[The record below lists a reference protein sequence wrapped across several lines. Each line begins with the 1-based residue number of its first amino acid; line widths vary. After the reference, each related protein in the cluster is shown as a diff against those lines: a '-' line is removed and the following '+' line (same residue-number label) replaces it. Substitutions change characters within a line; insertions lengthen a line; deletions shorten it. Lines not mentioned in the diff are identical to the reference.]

1 MSANPTQDD
10 KNKVL
15 TEFVLIVDDEEDL
28 RDLFVEQVQA
38 AGFKTITAANGAEAL
53 EKLRYNSCFLVL
65 SDYLMPVMNGLEL
78 ARRIR
83 DTSPFIPIVL
93 ISGFG
98 DKTLLTQAIK
108 VGVTDFIDKPL
119 SMTDLGTLV
128 NKFADARRME
138 LERELL
144 EMDTL
149 RQIFVEEAQGV
160 LVEVEDLVTKMADSA
175 PGPNELDLLFRKI
188 HTIKG
193 SAGTIGSATNL
204 VKLAHIFETVLSH
217 MKDGK
222 LSLTGPLQATMLASV
237 DAISSCVTCLA
248 KGTPLPDTLH
258 LQTDLANF
266 AGNRAPS
273 GGVVSAT
280 KTAAAEKT
288 GATELAEDG
297 LVVSTAKLE
306 SLKELAGEL
315 VAFKNTFSVFL
326 KQNGD
331 HLGVLVPEFI
341 DMDTILCKITDS
353 LQSEITDAQQVPLA
367 KTFGKFPRIVRQVS
381 GEVKK
386 QIKLNLIGQEMTV
399 DRIVSRELGD
409 ALIHAVRNSCDHGI
423 ELPEKRVASGKLAQG
438 TITIKGSMI
447 GEMITIE
454 VQDDGG
460 GLNRDRILA
469 KAIEKKMITESES
482 KDLPDGDVWDMLFLP
497 NFSTAAQ
504 VSNLSGRGVG
514 MDVVKTVALKF
525 GGSAW
530 FETVL
535 GQSTKL
541 TIQFPIP
548 RSLVVEK
555 SIIATA
561 GTVTL
566 AIPLSAITEICTV
579 PSDQMA
585 FLKPFWTF
593 QHRGATVPVGSY
605 VMFVDDKDVSREE
618 RLASSTKKTS
628 LVAILQY
635 QGKNVGLQ
643 LDAIID
649 QLEAVIRPFNDV
661 VGKIS
666 GFRGVS
672 RLPGDGVAYVVSP
685 EEAIR
690 NVYDLS
696 KYNNRQ
702 ASGGL

>member
-1 MSANPTQDD
+1 
-10 KNKVL
+10 
-15 TEFVLIVDDEEDL
+15 
-28 RDLFVEQVQA
+28 
-38 AGFKTITAANGAEAL
+38 
-53 EKLRYNSCFLVL
+53 
-65 SDYLMPVMNGLEL
+65 
-78 ARRIR
+78 
-83 DTSPFIPIVL
+83 
-93 ISGFG
+93 
-98 DKTLLTQAIK
+98 
-108 VGVTDFIDKPL
+108 
-119 SMTDLGTLV
+119 
-128 NKFADARRME
+128 
-138 LERELL
+138 
-144 EMDTL
+144 
-149 RQIFVEEAQGV
+149 
-160 LVEVEDLVTKMADSA
+160 
-175 PGPNELDLLFRKI
+175 
-188 HTIKG
+188 
-193 SAGTIGSATNL
+193 
-204 VKLAHIFETVLSH
+204 
-217 MKDGK
+217 
-222 LSLTGPLQATMLASV
+222 
-237 DAISSCVTCLA
+237 
-248 KGTPLPDTLH
+248 
-258 LQTDLANF
+258 
-266 AGNRAPS
+266 
-273 GGVVSAT
+273 
-280 KTAAAEKT
+280 
-288 GATELAEDG
+288 
-297 LVVSTAKLE
+297 
-306 SLKELAGEL
+306 
-315 VAFKNTFSVFL
+315 
-326 KQNGD
+326 
-331 HLGVLVPEFI
+331 
-341 DMDTILCKITDS
+341 
-353 LQSEITDAQQVPLA
+353 
-367 KTFGKFPRIVRQVS
+367 
-381 GEVKK
+381 
-386 QIKLNLIGQEMTV
+386 MTV

-409 ALIHAVRNSCDHGI
+409 ALIHAVRNSCDHGV

-460 GLNRDRILA
+460 GLNRDGILA
-469 KAIEKKMITESES
+469 KAIEKKMIAESES
-482 KDLPDGDVWDMLFLP
+482 KDLPDSDVWDMLFLP

-530 FETVL
+530 FETVM

-561 GTVTL
+561 GAVTL

-579 PSDQMA
+579 PSDQME

-672 RLPGDGVAYVVSP
+672 RLPGDGVAYVVSA

-696 KYNNRQ
+696 KNNTRQ